1 MQTNLYTKESIGL
14 LFAKANN
21 STFLKHNNIF
31 TFKQIFPFL
40 FLIFF
45 TNTAFFLS
53 NTASN
58 FFNDKVEIL
67 VNQLAVQ
74 KSAFADCIT
83 TTASVDIPKT
93 ISATVV
99 STVYSTISI
108 AENGLITAINLNNLN
123 ITHSY
128 TDDLIVTLSS
138 PSGTSVILINRSCDS
153 NANIAISLDDAAA
166 TAILPYPAT
175 NNQTYRPAN
184 PLSAFNNETITG
196 DWVLSVED
204 VFGDNDGGSL
214 DGWEL
219 ELAYT
224 CTEVCNNFLTNEE
237 LDNGTTDWN
246 LYTQPSNTATL
257 STDNSSQLSGANS
270 ALVDINAATGT
281 DWHIQFVQTG
291 KSIEAGKNYNI
302 NFQAKAAAN
311 RKASVMLQR
320 TGPTYFG
327 YWWREIDLSTTA
339 NTYSFDFT
347 VDSTNTGNVGFY
359 FNLGESAENVW
370 IDNLS
375 FAEVCNPQTTC
386 GAIQINNVTVSN
398 CIDHPL
404 MDVATVDVEISWTSA
419 PFNDSIAVQIDNQ
432 TEFIAVNNGIAS
444 PHTIQFTIPADGSA
458 NNNIQASWH
467 KTTGCETTATYN
479 APTACS
485 TDEIGCDILYICGD
499 DKPYDGDAWDHG
511 WLEYLNAI
519 NGSKV
524 LTPVFSKADAN
535 GIGLYDPNNTN
546 TALSINF
553 NDYDL
558 IIVSATTEGRL
569 STDIIDSLAITPVS
583 VLNSNINIYN
593 DLGMTASEA
602 STAWQTNAFVD
613 NTTAENIYNFNNK
626 INPWSSQV
634 FLTGDYHANA
644 DVYLWEGAG
653 DQAAGIEGVLF
664 NYTSDD
670 VLPSIASH
678 GNRVFLGY
686 HMNGFYGND
695 ENGGT
700 LPTPSSAWFEPAKH
714 LSLIGKTYFDSA
726 LILASVNC
734 AITPTTSCPLTNMY
748 PGFSID
754 FLNDNTGWLD
764 YNLGNDLELI
774 DNGNGTKTIVG
785 SITNGTPV
793 DFGSGTNGT
802 ACGANDGWT
811 MNLTLSDKMDW
822 TTFQAAGGSA
832 NVHANCNA
840 QIATLDYWEVSG
852 TLTGTGCNAGRTL
865 TINGPKAPYRLQI
878 GYGGNNGDSAC
889 GFGMSTWFDM
899 EENGTAINADIYAFM
914 EETCYSTT
922 NYSSDFCYLISDG
935 AGEGSSVPDT
945 FYTFN
950 HLTGAVTAIG
960 PTGTLNIEAMAYDTV
975 NQIIY
980 TASDDNFGTIDI
992 ATGVFT
998 PITTNMGS
1006 LNGAEGSNNINE
1018 LDGMTYD
1025 YANNIIWATERL
1037 SGTDGLPDDL
1047 ILKIDPATG
1056 IPLANGFGAGIGYL
1070 TVNTNEHDLDD
1081 IAMAADGTLYAISN
1095 YGGSGNQRLG
1105 TINTTTGIFT
1115 EIGDYGIEDVESLT
1129 FTATGQLLATTG
1141 EDGNHRNSLYS
1152 IDAATAIA
1160 TFVGSILPAQ
1170 DVEACV
1176 CTFGNFS
1183 NLQIGDKVWADLNSD
1198 GLQTLGEPGLKDV
1211 VVNLLD
1217 ASGNPILDATNN
1229 PRTTTTDV
1237 LGVYNFDRLTIG
1249 DYIVEF
1255 ELPTGT
1261 SFTNRDV
1268 GGDEALDSD
1277 ANTSTGRSAI
1287 ISLNNSSINNLDIDA
1302 GLLNTNVVE
1311 RTCADDGQLLVADE
1325 SGYILRYDQNTGAL
1339 IDTFIYG
1346 LIEPTGMIVG
1356 PDDWLYVSDEAL
1368 HEIRRYSLI
1377 TGALIDVLATNLN
1390 KPYGMTFGTDGMLY
1404 VNNRN
1409 NDEVL
1414 KIDPTTGDVNIFIAS
1429 KTANLDSNN
1438 GGIEF
1443 GPDGNLYV
1451 ASKNTDQILRFDG
1464 VTGAF
1469 LDTFITANTGTVN
1482 APEDLIFG
1490 PDGNLYVTSRYS
1502 DQVKRYNGT
1511 TGTFID
1517 HFVTYQSGG
1526 LQDPADLSFGA
1537 DGHLYVGSQS
1547 NNIGILR
1554 YDGTTGAFMDVFANG
1569 LTIPNGL
1576 LFAPVPNCGIEI
1588 CDNGIDDDG
1597 DGLID
1602 CDDSDCQTLP
1612 AVAVSATY
1620 KTISDGNWT
1629 SASTWQ
1635 GGNTPP
1641 SSTLSG
1647 ITISVEHNV
1656 IVQNTTLLLNGNT
1669 QLYITNGSLTFN
1681 NGDFLI
1687 NNGDVYF
1694 TNSDLTTA
1702 NGNNV
1707 KIETAQGSLTA
1718 MDGTFN
1724 LGQNF
1729 QNISGKRKLKNICL
1743 TVYELIDNTGID
1755 SLINVCA
1762 TIGSSTSGSFQN
1774 KGPGSMHIA
1783 NTEIK
1788 LPNGDFQNQ
1797 SGASILGS
1805 NFKVWVQNG
1814 NLQNDGNWSLPIT
1827 QYCVSSSVT
1836 VPQAFLPTSEDC
1848 GNIDNNFTP
1857 CDCSCGNNTPEICGN
1872 NIDDDGDGLIDCDD
1886 SDCGP
1891 IVNAGADEDICS
1903 GFGTTTLMAS
1913 AVNGDGNYTYSWSNG
1928 LGNGATKSV
1937 TPISTTTYMVTV
1949 TDGNGCSDTDE
1960 IIVTVITCVEICDN
1974 NIDDDGDCLI
1984 DEADTDCAPMGATIY
1999 KTIADGNWSNAST
2012 WENGNIP
2019 DRFLAGESI
2028 YINHDV
2034 YMNLGDNIEIQSG
2047 ILNVNGILTMP
2058 NQNVALGNS
2067 SGILNIN
2074 YGLLIMNNGN
2084 INNTN
2089 GTVNFNGWGGVQF
2102 CNASYNEDSNS
2113 GTYGT
2118 GYIYLI
2124 NSSINNS
2131 GNGNFDLGIEWCGD
2145 NDSSGNNLPTVEN
2158 CSNITI
2164 PSNCT
2169 DKAPFYTYNTC
2180 SPTTPEICGNNIDD
2194 DGDGLIDNTDSDC
2207 PIIEACTCATT
2218 NQFENPSFESGAFT
2232 GGDEFIPGVQS
2243 DYLGWNWGT
2252 PTVLDGWSH
2261 GALYWVES
2269 TNASEGNRMVYINN
2283 PAGGAVCQGQYY
2295 DIGSGVGAL
2304 SECASYQVCFDWASF
2319 NRENPNGRTTT
2330 SQPAID
2336 FTWFDINGNDLGATH
2351 QVLGVPVANQDW
2363 DNLRWSSIS
2372 FSFSLTGAYA

>member
-1 MQTNLYTKESIGL
+1 M
-14 LFAKANN
+14 
-21 STFLKHNNIF
+21 
-31 TFKQIFPFL
+31 
-40 FLIFF
+40 
-45 TNTAFFLS
+45 
-53 NTASN
+53 
-58 FFNDKVEIL
+58 
-67 VNQLAVQ
+67 
-74 KSAFADCIT
+74 
-83 TTASVDIPKT
+83 
-93 ISATVV
+93 
-99 STVYSTISI
+99 
-108 AENGLITAINLNNLN
+108 
-123 ITHSY
+123 
-128 TDDLIVTLSS
+128 
-138 PSGTSVILINRSCDS
+138 R
-153 NANIAISLDDAAA
+153 
-166 TAILPYPAT
+166 LP
-175 NNQTYRPAN
+175 
-184 PLSAFNNETITG
+184 L
-196 DWVLSVED
+196 
-204 VFGDNDGGSL
+204 
-214 DGWEL
+214 
-219 ELAYT
+219 
-224 CTEVCNNFLTNEE
+224 
-237 LDNGTTDWN
+237 
-246 LYTQPSNTATL
+246 
-257 STDNSSQLSGANS
+257 
-270 ALVDINAATGT
+270 
-281 DWHIQFVQTG
+281 
-291 KSIEAGKNYNI
+291 
-302 NFQAKAAAN
+302 
-311 RKASVMLQR
+311 
-320 TGPTYFG
+320 
-327 YWWREIDLSTTA
+327 
-339 NTYSFDFT
+339 
-347 VDSTNTGNVGFY
+347 
-359 FNLGESAENVW
+359 
-370 IDNLS
+370 
-375 FAEVCNPQTTC
+375 
-386 GAIQINNVTVSN
+386 
-398 CIDHPL
+398 
-404 MDVATVDVEISWTSA
+404 
-419 PFNDSIAVQIDNQ
+419 
-432 TEFIAVNNGIAS
+432 
-444 PHTIQFTIPADGSA
+444 
-458 NNNIQASWH
+458 
-467 KTTGCETTATYN
+467 
-479 APTACS
+479 
-485 TDEIGCDILYICGD
+485 
-499 DKPYDGDAWDHG
+499 
-511 WLEYLNAI
+511 
-519 NGSKV
+519 
-524 LTPVFSKADAN
+524 
-535 GIGLYDPNNTN
+535 
-546 TALSINF
+546 
-553 NDYDL
+553 
-558 IIVSATTEGRL
+558 
-569 STDIIDSLAITPVS
+569 
-583 VLNSNINIYN
+583 
-593 DLGMTASEA
+593 
-602 STAWQTNAFVD
+602 
-613 NTTAENIYNFNNK
+613 
-626 INPWSSQV
+626 
-634 FLTGDYHANA
+634 
-644 DVYLWEGAG
+644 
-653 DQAAGIEGVLF
+653 
-664 NYTSDD
+664 
-670 VLPSIASH
+670 
-678 GNRVFLGY
+678 
-686 HMNGFYGND
+686 
-695 ENGGT
+695 
-700 LPTPSSAWFEPAKH
+700 
-714 LSLIGKTYFDSA
+714 
-726 LILASVNC
+726 
-734 AITPTTSCPLTNMY
+734 
-748 PGFSID
+748 
-754 FLNDNTGWLD
+754 
-764 YNLGNDLELI
+764 
-774 DNGNGTKTIVG
+774 
-785 SITNGTPV
+785 
-793 DFGSGTNGT
+793 
-802 ACGANDGWT
+802 
-811 MNLTLSDKMDW
+811 
-822 TTFQAAGGSA
+822 GGSA

-1356 PDDWLYVSDEAL
+1356 PDNWLYVSDEAL

-1451 ASKNTDQILRFDG
+1451 ASKNTDQILRFDD

-1588 CDNGIDDDG
+1588 CD
-1597 DGLID
+1597 
-1602 CDDSDCQTLP
+1602 
-1612 AVAVSATY
+1612 
-1620 KTISDGNWT
+1620 
-1629 SASTWQ
+1629 
-1635 GGNTPP
+1635 
-1641 SSTLSG
+1641 
-1647 ITISVEHNV
+1647 
-1656 IVQNTTLLLNGNT
+1656 
-1669 QLYITNGSLTFN
+1669 
-1681 NGDFLI
+1681 
-1687 NNGDVYF
+1687 
-1694 TNSDLTTA
+1694 
-1702 NGNNV
+1702 
-1707 KIETAQGSLTA
+1707 
-1718 MDGTFN
+1718 
-1724 LGQNF
+1724 
-1729 QNISGKRKLKNICL
+1729 
-1743 TVYELIDNTGID
+1743 
-1755 SLINVCA
+1755 
-1762 TIGSSTSGSFQN
+1762 
-1774 KGPGSMHIA
+1774 
-1783 NTEIK
+1783 
-1788 LPNGDFQNQ
+1788 
-1797 SGASILGS
+1797 
-1805 NFKVWVQNG
+1805 
-1814 NLQNDGNWSLPIT
+1814 
-1827 QYCVSSSVT
+1827 
-1836 VPQAFLPTSEDC
+1836 
-1848 GNIDNNFTP
+1848 
-1857 CDCSCGNNTPEICGN
+1857 
-1872 NIDDDGDGLIDCDD
+1872 
-1886 SDCGP
+1886 
-1891 IVNAGADEDICS
+1891 
-1903 GFGTTTLMAS
+1903 
-1913 AVNGDGNYTYSWSNG
+1913 
-1928 LGNGATKSV
+1928 
-1937 TPISTTTYMVTV
+1937 
-1949 TDGNGCSDTDE
+1949 
-1960 IIVTVITCVEICDN
+1960 
-1974 NIDDDGDCLI
+1974 
-1984 DEADTDCAPMGATIY
+1984 
-1999 KTIADGNWSNAST
+1999 
-2012 WENGNIP
+2012 
-2019 DRFLAGESI
+2019 
-2028 YINHDV
+2028 
-2034 YMNLGDNIEIQSG
+2034 
-2047 ILNVNGILTMP
+2047 
-2058 NQNVALGNS
+2058 
-2067 SGILNIN
+2067 
-2074 YGLLIMNNGN
+2074 
-2084 INNTN
+2084 
-2089 GTVNFNGWGGVQF
+2089 
-2102 CNASYNEDSNS
+2102 
-2113 GTYGT
+2113 
-2118 GYIYLI
+2118 
-2124 NSSINNS
+2124 
-2131 GNGNFDLGIEWCGD
+2131 
-2145 NDSSGNNLPTVEN
+2145 
-2158 CSNITI
+2158 
-2164 PSNCT
+2164 
-2169 DKAPFYTYNTC
+2169 
-2180 SPTTPEICGNNIDD
+2180 NNIDD

-2372 FSFSLTGAYA
+2372 FSFSLTGTYAPFANATRVRINISEHGGQDNGLLIDNANLCEAIPCPGEVCDDNVDNDGDGLI